1 MFCIITTPSSSRL
14 GLWVYLCLYF
24 YILWSEPY
32 QIMEKKQRH
41 QVTMAGKRALGI
53 AKWDDGSMPNWVA
66 VTKGFCMF
74 VSVFLG
80 VNYQCSSSCQKNNCQ
95 VLIAMMRRVLDII
108 MVHHLKQ
115 TMERSRIAKSNLA
128 TVAWNN
134 QRIPMIPISSNI
146 YILLANGQ
154 PKRRM
159 YPWMGMGWCKDWVL
173 AHNWVV
179 YIFILPFKFAVH
191 WGQCKTQRRKSLQ
204 PGECFDEQGR
214 GKNKNNRSV
223 QNILWKRVSWMTSA
237 YFPIFFNGYSV
248 ALRVKVKG
256 KRATPATV
264 ATFGCQSFFRAGQG
278 MWRSIQFQP
287 QPWINSHLVGW

>member
-1 MFCIITTPSSSRL
+1 MGVC
-14 GLWVYLCLYF
+14 
-24 YILWSEPY
+24 
-32 QIMEKKQRH
+32 QIESQSQK
-41 QVTMAGKRALGI
+41 
-53 AKWDDGSMPNWVA
+53 GSVI
-66 VTKGFCMF
+66 

-146 YILLANGQ
+146 YIILLANGQ

-159 YPWMGMGWCKDWVL
+159 YPWMGWSKDWVV

-204 PGECFDEQGR
+204 PGECFDGQGR
-214 GKNKNNRSV
+214 GKKIITGQFKIFFENGYLGRL
-223 QNILWKRVSWMTSA
+223 QHFFR
-237 YFPIFFNGYSV
+237 FFNGYSV

-278 MWRSIQFQP
+278 MWRSIQF
-287 QPWINSHLVGW
+287 